1 MGGAVKAITKPL
13 AGAFN
18 FVTKATGLGKAGKWK
33 DREVTRDANRLAYQ
47 WDVANQHQD
56 SAAKRE
62 LSEARGAFTGQI
74 TDYDD
79 LATKARAATDATG
92 ISAQN
97 EALDRAKNRAEE
109 LRTELEGTRGAISG
123 MRAESRNQ
131 LERDMR
137 ENVVDRI
144 QGESAEAKAARI
156 QDKVKAEGGE
166 MNIFGTKKD
175 IKMPGDPGYGAT
187 EEEEEKFKSPAYREF
202 LAKMAAAKKGDFN

>member
-33 DREVTRDANRLAYQ
+33 DREVQRDANRLAYQ

-56 SAAKRE
+56 SAAKRD

-97 EALDRAKNRAEE
+97 EALDRAKNRAAE
-109 LRTELEGTRGAISG
+109 LRSELEGTRGAIGG
-123 MRAESRNQ
+123 MRAEARQQ

-137 ENVVDRI
+137 ENVVDKI
-144 QGESAEAKAARI
+144 QGESAEDKAARI
-156 QDKVKAEGGE
+156 RDKVQAEGGE

-187 EEEEEKFKSPAYREF
+187 EEEEEKFKNPAYKEF
-202 LAKMAAAKKGDFN
+202 LAKMVAAKKGDFG

>member
-33 DREVTRDANRLAYQ
+33 DREVTRDANRLAYH
-47 WDVANQHQD
+47 WDVANQHHD
-56 SAAKRE
+56 SAAKRD

-97 EALDRAKNRAEE
+97 EALDRAKNRAAE
-109 LRTELEGTRGAISG
+109 LRTELEGTRGAIGG
-123 MRAESRNQ
+123 MRAEARQQ

-137 ENVVDRI
+137 ENVVDKI
-144 QGESAEAKAARI
+144 QGESAEDKAARI
-156 QDKVKAEGGE
+156 RDKVQAEGGE

-187 EEEEEKFKSPAYREF
+187 EEEEEKFKSPAYKEF
-202 LAKMAAAKKGDFN
+202 LAKMVAAKKGDFN

>member
-1 MGGAVKAITKPL
+1 MGGVVNKIPIVRDVVRTVAKPIVKTRRFEK
-13 AGAFN
+13 GHRD
-18 FVTKATGLGKAGKWK
+18 K
-33 DREVTRDANRLAYQ
+33 DPNRLAYQ
-47 WDVANQHQD
+47 WDVKKAHDD
-56 SAAKRE
+56 SKFAADTSRGE
-62 LSEARGAFTGQI
+62 GAFTGQV
-74 TDYDD
+74 TDYAD
-79 LATKARAATDATG
+79 LARKARASTDATG
-92 ISAQN
+92 QSAQN
-97 EALDRAKNRAEE
+97 EALDRARNRAAE
-109 LRTELEGTRGAISG
+109 LRSELEGTRGAISG

-187 EEEEEKFKSPAYREF
+187 EEEEDKFKRPAYREF
-202 LAKMAAAKKGDFN
+202 LEKIAAAKKGDFG